1 MEIGKKMENVRI
13 KTRVVKSNVMMIL
26 STLAALYGIVFL
38 GWILISV
45 LYHGYQSLNLQFFT
59 QDPVPPGMPGGGLKM
74 AFIGQF
80 LITVVAA
87 LIGTPIGIMAGI
99 FLAEYGR
106 GTWWA
111 MFVRNLSDIVISMPA
126 IVIGAAVYVI
136 LVAPLH
142 SFNGLSGSVAL
153 SILSLPYIT
162 IATDEMLK
170 LVPKEMR
177 EAAYALGAYK
187 HYVIRK
193 VTMRAAKTG
202 ILTGVILGLARMAGE
217 AAPLLF
223 TSFNNDHTTFNLLKP
238 MATLTITIFIYAT
251 GPYHEWH
258 EQAWAAGFVLTFGV
272 LIAVIIA
279 KFLVHGGS
287 FTAPFMYVARRIAK
301 INKG

>member
-13 KTRVVKSNVMMIL
+13 KARVVKSNVMMIL

-80 LITVVAA
+80 LITVIAA
-87 LIGTPIGIMAGI
+87 FIGTPIGIMAGI

-126 IVIGAAVYVI
+126 IVIGAAVYAV

-153 SILSLPYIT
+153 AILALPYIT
-162 IATDEMLK
+162 IATT
-170 LVPKEMR
+170 R
-177 EAAYALGAYK
+177 C
-187 HYVIRK
+187 
-193 VTMRAAKTG
+193 
-202 ILTGVILGLARMAGE
+202 
-217 AAPLLF
+217 
-223 TSFNNDHTTFNLLKP
+223 
-238 MATLTITIFIYAT
+238 
-251 GPYHEWH
+251 
-258 EQAWAAGFVLTFGV
+258 
-272 LIAVIIA
+272 
-279 KFLVHGGS
+279 
-287 FTAPFMYVARRIAK
+287 
-301 INKG
+301 